1 MAQSGAATWHPGF
14 CQYWLY
20 QKFCVGAGGVEP
32 ATSTSV
38 YAFANFTS
46 HHTTVCCL
54 LLKRWKYILLWFEYW
69 FGGKKGRGPSPS
81 PRACDRTVEP
91 GARMY
96 YAWLHCL
103 KRLYIY
109 MLTVMGIALW
119 AYGLCLCDQVS
130 MHTGGLGTSA

>member
-38 YAFANFTS
+38 YAFANFTF

-109 MLTVMGIALW
+109 VNGYGYSPMGIW
-119 AYGLCLCDQVS
+119 FMPMRPGVHAY
-130 MHTGGLGTSA
+130 GGLGTSA